1 MRRGNFGFALF
12 CACLAL
18 VIANIVAATIAAR
31 CRGETTQQGVAL
43 GYGFSATLVLYASW
57 LGRLWVESPSE
68 RGTWKPAFVFCL
80 TVAMLIF
87 NIFVIHDVGACVEE
101 PGNRFLAGSVL
112 SAGLVFSAFEMGMR
126 DEIRRQERLRE
137 LEAAE
142 EPPEI
147 KVAAA
152 G

>member
-1 MRRGNFGFALF
+1 MLCF
-12 CACLAL
+12 
-18 VIANIVAATIAAR
+18 
-31 CRGETTQQGVAL
+31 
-43 GYGFSATLVLYASW
+43 
-57 LGRLWVESPSE
+57 
-68 RGTWKPAFVFCL
+68 

-87 NIFVIHDVGACVEE
+87 NIFVVHDVGACVEE

-112 SAGLVFSAFEMGMR
+112 SMGLVFSAFEMGKR
-126 DEIRRQERLRE
+126 SELQRQERLRE

-142 EPPEI
+142 EPLEI